1 VDLILWRHAEAE
13 EIREGQLDSDRLL
26 TAKGRRQATKMA
38 LWLRAHLPAGTR
50 VLASPARRTQETA
63 THLGLPYT
71 TDTRLAIGQS
81 PDDALLAADWL
92 DGIGACL
99 LVGHQPMLGQ
109 IIGKLLA
116 SEASE
121 WPVKKGAIWW
131 FSNGNGEGNRIG
143 NKVTLHAVLSAKDIQ
158 SRKF

>member
-13 EIREGQLDSDRLL
+13 EIREGQLDSDRVL

-38 LWLRAHLPAGTR
+38 LWLRAHLPANTR

-63 THLGLPYT
+63 THLGLPYA
-71 TDTRLAIGQS
+71 TDSRLAIGQS
-81 PDDALLAADWL
+81 PDAALLAVGGL
-92 DGIGACL
+92 ETCL

-116 SEASE
+116 SEVAD

-131 FSNGNGEGNRIG
+131 FSSRGTEGGNLTFVLN
-143 NKVTLHAVLSAKDIQ
+143 TVLSAKDIEP
-158 SRKF
+158 RKFR